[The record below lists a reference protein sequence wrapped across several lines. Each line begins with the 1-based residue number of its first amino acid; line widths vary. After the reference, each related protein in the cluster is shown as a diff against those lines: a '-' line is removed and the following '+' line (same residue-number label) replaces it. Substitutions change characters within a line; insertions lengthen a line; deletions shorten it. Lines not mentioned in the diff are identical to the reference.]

1 MKTTTLIFKGI
12 IVSILFLAI
21 SNGLSYSQDKPK
33 KTPVNGT
40 IKGKVFD
47 KETNAPLESATVQ
60 IYRTKDST
68 LVTGAETDSKGEYSI
83 DVKGGKYNMKVTYVS
98 YSNVAINGILINA
111 QTPVHDAGIIKL
123 SQGLTTTDVIEVT
136 SEKDFMETQ
145 LDKKVFNVEKSL
157 VSEGGSATDV
167 LKTIPSVTVDVD
179 GNVSLRGS
187 SNVKFLVN
195 GKQSGLI
202 GSDPTNS
209 LQQISANSIDR
220 IEVID
225 NPSAKYDPDGESG
238 IINIIMKKTEE
249 SGYNASMT
257 VNAGTGDKY
266 NPSMNFNYKNKNFNL
281 YGSYSYRLFNMT
293 GNNNSERT
301 NLFGT
306 SPFYFDQNSSN
317 HFQFKGNVVNFGFD
331 YLMDKTNTLSLSGTY
346 NNRDR
351 TINQNMSF
359 SNINSLGD
367 ITQKYERYN
376 KEVHNGTALEF
387 DLSFDHKFDKPK
399 QNFTASLSFSSN
411 TDDETLNSNQLNYVP
426 AINPLLQ
433 NTYTTGKFTLGTMQ
447 MDYVHPL
454 SDDKT
459 SDSRIEL
466 GYKGTLRNTSSNFT
480 SETFD
485 SIQNTFETNALL
497 ANNFD
502 YKEQIHSLYGLYVNN
517 YKDFKYQFG
526 LRIEEAITNS
536 NLITTNQNYDYNYF
550 SFFPSAF
557 FAQKIGLTNE
567 LQLNYSRRIN
577 RPRLGMLNPF
587 IDYSDPLNLSQG
599 NPYLRPEYV
608 NSFQFGYTKY
618 LTFATLSSDIFYKQ
632 TNDLMTRITT
642 ADSSGATM
650 TTFNNLSSS
659 KSYGLELTMNGHPFK
674 WWNFNADATY
684 FRTLLNGNDQN
695 AALSNDNYS
704 YTAKLSNNFSVT
716 NLFDLQISYNYQG
729 PTVLAQGRMDPV
741 QSFDVAV
748 KKDILNGKGSIGF
761 RVSDLFNQVKY
772 TSITNGIGFVQEM
785 TRIRSSRNAFITF
798 SYRFGTDGKG
808 NKPTKKSKPKDDN
821 NNDTGD
827 DY

>member
-1 MKTTTLIFKGI
+1 
-12 IVSILFLAI
+12 
-21 SNGLSYSQDKPK
+21 
-33 KTPVNGT
+33 VNG
-40 IKGKVFD
+40 I
-47 KETNAPLESATVQ
+47 
-60 IYRTKDST
+60 
-68 LVTGAETDSKGEYSI
+68 
-83 DVKGGKYNMKVTYVS
+83 
-98 YSNVAINGILINA
+98 
-111 QTPVHDAGIIKL
+111 
-123 SQGLTTTDVIEVT
+123 
-136 SEKDFMETQ
+136 
-145 LDKKVFNVEKSL
+145 
-157 VSEGGSATDV
+157 
-167 LKTIPSVTVDVD
+167 
-179 GNVSLRGS
+179 
-187 SNVKFLVN
+187 
-195 GKQSGLI
+195 QSGLI
-202 GSDPTNS
+202 GNYPTNS

-249 SGYNASMT
+249 SGYNASIT
-257 VNAGTGDKY
+257 LNTGTGDKY

-293 GNNNSERT
+293 GNNNSLRT
-301 NLFGT
+301 NTFGAD
-306 SPFYFDQNSSN
+306 PFYFDQTSSQ
-317 HFQFKGNVVNFGFD
+317 HMKFGGNMANFGFD
-331 YLMDKTNTLSLSGTY
+331 YLIDNANTLSLSGTY

-351 TINQNMSF
+351 TINQNILF
-359 SNINSLGD
+359 NNINSGNI
-367 ITQKYERYN
+367 ITQQYTRYN
-376 KEVHNGTALEF
+376 NESHNGTALEF
-387 DLSFDHKFDKPK
+387 DLSYDHKFSKPK
-399 QNFTASLSFSSN
+399 EDFSASLSFSNN
-411 TDDETLNSNQLNYVP
+411 TDDETLNSNQQNYLPSLNKW
-426 AINPLLQ
+426 LQ
-433 NTYTTGKFTLGTMQ
+433 NTYTNGKFTLGTLQ

-454 SDDKT
+454 GDDKS
-459 SDSRIEL
+459 SDSRFEL

-485 SIQNTFETNALL
+485 STQNIFTPDALL

-502 YKEQIHSLYGLYVNN
+502 YKEKIHSLYGIYVNN

-526 LRIEEAITNS
+526 LRLEEALTNS
-536 NLITTNQNYDYNYF
+536 NLITTNQSYDYNYF
-550 SFFPSAF
+550 SFFPSVF
-557 FAQKIGLTNE
+557 FSQKLGMTNE

-618 LTFATLSSDIFYKQ
+618 LTFATVSSDVFYKQ

-650 TTFNNLSSS
+650 TTFSNLSSS
-659 KSYGLELTMNGHPFK
+659 KSYGLEVTMNGHPFK

-684 FRTLLNGNDQN
+684 FRMIINGNDPN

-704 YTAKLSNNFSVT
+704 YTAKLSNSFSLS
-716 NLFDLQISYNYQG
+716 NLFDLQIAYNYQG

-741 QSFDVAV
+741 QSFDVAI
-748 KKDILNGKGSIGF
+748 KKNILNDKGSIGF
-761 RVSDLFNQVKY
+761 RVSDIFNQIKY
-772 TSITNGIGFVQEM
+772 TSETSGPGFLQDM
-785 TRIRSSRNAFITF
+785 TRIRSSRNAFLTF
-798 SYRFGTDGKG
+798 SYRFGSDGKG